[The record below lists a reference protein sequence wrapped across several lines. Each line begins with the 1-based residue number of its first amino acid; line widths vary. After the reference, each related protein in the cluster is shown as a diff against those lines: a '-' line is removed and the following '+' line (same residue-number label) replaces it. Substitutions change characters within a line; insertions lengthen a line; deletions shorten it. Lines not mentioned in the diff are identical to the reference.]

1 MNIATIEQIIHEL
14 SDALIGRRPGKIF
27 PLSRFSMA
35 IDFRLSDSRYLFIS
49 IEPADPRTYLI
60 RRRLRDIEKRSVN
73 PTPFVMLL
81 KKRFSGA
88 EVDSLAQV
96 QGERVVKI
104 GLSGIDEIGSR
115 FTAGLIIQLTGKSA
129 NLFLTN
135 NDDRIV
141 DSLREKLGDGQQ
153 IGDI

>member
-1 MNIATIEQIIHEL
+1 MRILLCLMGAVLCAAGSSCARQPDPPPFRTAATIEQIIHEL

-60 RRRLRDIEKRSVN
+60 RRRLRDIEKGSVN

-81 KKRFSGA
+81 KKRFS
-88 EVDSLAQV
+88 
-96 QGERVVKI
+96 
-104 GLSGIDEIGSR
+104 
-115 FTAGLIIQLTGKSA
+115 
-129 NLFLTN
+129 
-135 NDDRIV
+135 
-141 DSLREKLGDGQQ
+141 
-153 IGDI
+153 